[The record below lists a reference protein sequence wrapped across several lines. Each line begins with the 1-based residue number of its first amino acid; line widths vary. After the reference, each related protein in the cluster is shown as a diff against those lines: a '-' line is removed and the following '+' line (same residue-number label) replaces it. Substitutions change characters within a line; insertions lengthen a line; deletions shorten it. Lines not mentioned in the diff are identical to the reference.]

1 MRIFNGFKRQSIA
14 FKLIGTTIVIFLVA
28 VSSMTLLS
36 YDRYT
41 DDFQKQSNERTK
53 QILDQ
58 VSLNIDNYIDDL
70 FRLSL
75 SPYNNLQVL
84 QLLDSPAP
92 ETEYEQLKRERQ
104 IEDFLNQMIVTPRL
118 DILQVYIITA
128 DQVYMNGRA
137 VNVEPLDADFRHEE
151 WYELALS
158 TQSPIFLP
166 ARKTIKSNPGV
177 EVFSVVKQLRSLK
190 DTTKPLAVIK
200 VDANYSGIANI
211 ADKVDLGTRGGLL
224 IADRNENVIYSSV
237 RDMDVGKLY
246 ESTRTS
252 SASQFLL
259 KEQGEDYLVASSE
272 IERAGWTVV
281 SLNSVDELNH
291 GAVVTR
297 NFTIAIAALCSLV
310 ACVVLF
316 FMIRA
321 FLRPMLQMVALMKQV
336 KLGNLSVRFPGH
348 RSGDEIAYLGNSFNS
363 MLERI
368 EEMMNE
374 NTRLAKEVFETRY
387 LQKEAQIHALVS
399 QIRPHFIYNTLHT
412 IGALIQVGRA
422 EQATDNL
429 EKLSFVLRG
438 FASID
443 QSIPLR
449 KEIELLE
456 AYLGIQKSRFGERLA
471 YEIDVDPALWELR
484 IPAILLQPIVENSVV
499 HGCEERRETTTIRIA
514 ASFEGR
520 VLALSVRDDGSGI
533 PEDRLLALRDRMQ
546 AGFEPALEAAGKW
559 ELKRGIGLTNVHNRL
574 RMRYGEAYG
583 LKIDSAHG
591 RGTTVTATLPYGGD
605 EGAANDNS

>member
-14 FKLIGTTIVIFLVA
+14 VKLIGTTIVIFLVA
-28 VSSMTLLS
+28 VSFMTLLS

-41 DDFQKQSNERTK
+41 QDFQKQSNERTK

-58 VSLNIDNYIDDL
+58 LSLNLDNYIDDL

-92 ETEYEQLKRERQ
+92 ESEYEQLQRERQ

-137 VNVEPLDADFRHEE
+137 VNVEPLDADFRDEE

-158 TQSPIFLP
+158 TQAPIFLP

-177 EVFSVVKQLRSLK
+177 EVFSVVKQLRSLQ

-211 ADKVDLGTRGGLL
+211 ADKVDLGARGGLL
-224 IADRNENVIYSSV
+224 IADRNENVIYSSI
-237 RDMDVGKLY
+237 RNMHVGKLY
-246 ESTRTS
+246 EETRGS
-252 SASQFLL
+252 PVSQFLL
-259 KEQGEDYLVASSE
+259 REQGEHYLVASSE

-281 SLNSVDELNH
+281 SLNSVDELNR

-297 NFTIAIAALCSLV
+297 NFTIAIAALCSLA
-310 ACVVLF
+310 ACAVLF

-368 EEMMNE
+368 EEMMSE

-429 EKLSFVLRG
+429 EKLSFILRG

-443 QSIPLR
+443 QTIPLR

-471 YEIDVDPALWELR
+471 YEIGVDPALWELR

-514 ASFEGR
+514 AAFEGR
-520 VLALSVRDDGSGI
+520 VLALSVRDDGNGI
-533 PEDRLLALRDRMQ
+533 PEDELLALRDRMRT
-546 AGFEPALEAAGKW
+546 GFEPALEEAGKW

-583 LKIDSAHG
+583 LKIDSASG
-591 RGTTVTATLPYGGD
+591 RGTTVTATLPYSDD
-605 EGAANDNS
+605 ESAANDNS